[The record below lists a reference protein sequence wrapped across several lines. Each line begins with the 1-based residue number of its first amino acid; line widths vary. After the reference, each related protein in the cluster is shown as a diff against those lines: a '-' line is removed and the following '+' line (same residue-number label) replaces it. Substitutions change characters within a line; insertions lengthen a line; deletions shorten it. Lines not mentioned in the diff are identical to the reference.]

1 MNAPGVLLLIYL
13 LLLLI
18 QTHIILLLASSNPI
32 QSLGTYNETSTQWWY
47 EDTDF
52 VEPTDAE
59 LGVTDELQS
68 RFASFAKTGIPN
80 NK

>member
-1 MNAPGVLLLIYL
+1 MYYIALLLF
-13 LLLLI
+13 LLI
-18 QTHIILLLASSNPI
+18 LTRTPSFSFLLT

-68 RFASFAKTGIPN
+68 RFASFAKTGSPN